1 MIQGVHHF
9 AVIVSSLDSLL
20 FYEKLGFKEF
30 YRRERKYDT
39 VVLLYGHGIQ
49 IEMFV
54 DANHP
59 PRSIPELLGVRHV
72 ALRVDKIEDTVAELG
87 LEIGPIMNDWIGQ
100 RFCFAVDPDGNAVEL
115 HE

>member
-1 MIQGVHHF
+1 MITGVHHF

-20 FYEKLGFKEF
+20 FYKKLGFKEY

-59 PRSIPELLGVRHV
+59 PRSTPEPLGVRHI
-72 ALRVDKIEDTVAELG
+72 ALRVDKIEDTMAELG
-87 LEIGPIMNDWIGQ
+87 LEIGPIMTTGLDSG
-100 RFCFAVDPDGNAVEL
+100 FVSL
-115 HE
+115 